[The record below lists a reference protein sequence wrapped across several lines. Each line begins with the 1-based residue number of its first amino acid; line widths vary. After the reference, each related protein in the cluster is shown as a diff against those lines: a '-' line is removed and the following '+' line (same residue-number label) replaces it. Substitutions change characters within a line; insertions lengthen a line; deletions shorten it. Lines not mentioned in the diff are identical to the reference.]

1 MLDRIQD
8 NINIFSKSERKVAE
22 VILQDPEVAIHSSIA
37 TLAAMA
43 EVSEPTVN
51 RFCRRLD
58 TKGFPDFKL
67 QLAQSLATGT
77 AHVSRNIHEDDDT
90 ASYAAK
96 IFESTIAGLETTKNN
111 ISPQQ
116 INHVV
121 DLMIQARKIA
131 FFGLGASASVCHDA
145 LNKFLRFNVPVV
157 YFDDLVMQKMTC
169 INSDISDLFV
179 FISYTGC
186 TKELNKVAQI
196 AKDQGATTIAITA
209 KNSPLANICTTT
221 IALDIEDDTDAY
233 MPMISRIV
241 QMAVIDVLAT
251 GFTLKRGE
259 KFRDNLKR
267 VKKAIKDTRL

>member
-1 MLDRIQD
+1 MLDKIK
-8 NINIFSKSERKVAE
+8 NNLNVFSKSERKVAE
-22 VILQDPEVAIHSSIA
+22 VILLDPEEAIHSSIA

-43 EVSEPTVN
+43 NVSEPTVN

-67 QLAQSLATGT
+67 QLAQSLATG
-77 AHVSRNIHEDDDT
+77 SPYINRDINEDDDT
-90 ASYAAK
+90 SSYAAK
-96 IFESTIAGLETTKNN
+96 IFESTIACLEATKNN

-145 LNKFLRFNVPVV
+145 LNKFLRFNTPVI
-157 YFDDLVMQKMTC
+157 YFDDLVMQKMSC
-169 INSDISDLFV
+169 INSDTSDLFV
-179 FISYTGC
+179 FISYTGR
-186 TKELNKVAQI
+186 TKELIEVAQI
-196 AKDQGATTIAITA
+196 AKEQGATTVGITA
-209 KNSPLANICTTT
+209 KNSPLAKACTETIDLDVEEDTNI
-221 IALDIEDDTDAY
+221 Y
-233 MPMISRIV
+233 MPMASRIV

-267 VKKAIKDTRL
+267 VKMAIKDTRL